1 MNKYIPIP
9 APLLKLL
16 DGEHLPSKQTEAFML
31 QTVTEDGWPHTAMIS
46 VGEIVAIDAYTL
58 RLALWCGTTTSHNM
72 LRSGKAE
79 LVIVYAERVYY
90 LKMAVKPLA
99 PLRSAKHERDRFTAH
114 IHALKIDQAKYAH
127 IEAGIRVQLID
138 PDSVVT
144 RWMETVEE
152 LRMD

>member
-1 MNKYIPIP
+1 MNKYISIP
-9 APLLKLL
+9 EPLMKLL
-16 DGEHLPSKQTEAFML
+16 DGDRLPSKQNEAFML
-31 QTVTEDGWPHTAMIS
+31 QTVTEEGWPHTAMIS
-46 VGEIVAIDAYTL
+46 VGEIVAMDDYTL

-72 LRSGKAE
+72 QRSGKAE

-90 LKMAVKPLA
+90 LKVAVKPLA
-99 PLRSAKHERDRFTAH
+99 PLMSAKHERDRFSAH

-138 PDSVVT
+138 PDSVIT
-144 RWMETVEE
+144 RWTETVEE